1 MRKIILLVLC
11 GIITNIGVLKAED
24 MDLQQIDAEARGSSA
39 ASGSLLFKRNAEEY
53 RQLSDAEKK
62 EIEVR
67 RQQAEKIRQQQMEMA
82 RRQAEY
88 EAQKR
93 AEQEA
98 RRRAEEEAKRRAEA
112 LKPITLYGNQLK
124 IYALVNG
131 EPITSADMQSHINA
145 FIMTTGIPY
154 NAQTKKMITNKV
166 LQNAIDEKLK
176 IQEAKKHNISVSN
189 KEVNEAI
196 RRFEKGNGMQAGQLQ
211 RILDEAK
218 VSGKVWS
225 SQVIADIAWNKLISS
240 KAQDVANV
248 SENDV
253 SKALNAIQ
261 DDMKIQKFMLSE
273 IVVNKKDA
281 QGINEL
287 AETLR
292 QDPRFELYAMQF
304 SQSPSAK
311 NGGRLGWV
319 AKGQLPKPLETAA
332 LNLKPGSVSAPIAY
346 GSDYYILKLE
356 KIFNPTTD
364 AKSLPKRTEIKEML
378 MNKKLEE
385 YANKYLQN
393 LRSHALIEKRV

>member
-1 MRKIILLVLC
+1 MKKILLLAIC
-11 GIITNIGVLKAED
+11 GVIFNVGVLQAED
-24 MDLQQIDAEARGSSA
+24 IDLQQIDAEARGNSA

-93 AEQEA
+93 AAEEA
-98 RRRAEEEAKRRAEA
+98 QRRAEEEARRRAEA

-154 NAQTKKMITNKV
+154 NAQTKQMITNKV

-176 IQEAKKHNISVSN
+176 IQEAKKYNISVSN
-189 KEVNEAI
+189 KEVNDAI

-211 RILDEAK
+211 KILDEAK

-225 SQVIADIAWNKLISS
+225 SQIIADIAWNKLISS
-240 KAQDVANV
+240 KARDVADV
-248 SENDV
+248 SENEIT
-253 SKALNAIQ
+253 KALSSIQ
-261 DDMKIQKFMLSE
+261 NDMKMQKFMLSE

-281 QGINEL
+281 KGINEL
-287 AETLR
+287 AQTLR

-311 NGGRLGWV
+311 NGGRL
-319 AKGQLPKPLETAA
+319 LPSVLESAA
-332 LNLKPGSVSAPIAY
+332 LKLNEGGVSDPIAY
-346 GSDYYILKLE
+346 GNDYYILKLE
-356 KIFNPTTD
+356 KIFNPATD
-364 AKSLPKRTEIKEML
+364 AKSLPKRLEIKEML